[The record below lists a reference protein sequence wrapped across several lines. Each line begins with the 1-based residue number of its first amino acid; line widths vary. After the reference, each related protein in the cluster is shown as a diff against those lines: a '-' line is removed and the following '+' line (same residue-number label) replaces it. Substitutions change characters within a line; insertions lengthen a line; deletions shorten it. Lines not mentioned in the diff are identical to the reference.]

1 MPIHDWTRVGAGT
14 FHDFH
19 TSWAV
24 EIKRA
29 LNAGALPPGYYAQ
42 VEQVVGSFTPDVL
55 TLRAGA
61 PDRILPPADPA
72 GGVAVAVSPPRVRFT
87 AQLEGDAYAAKAREV
102 VIRHASG
109 DRIVA
114 LIEILSPGNKASR
127 PALRALVEKAAAVL
141 RGDCH
146 LLLIDPFP
154 PGPRDPQ
161 GIHAAVWE
169 ELGDDGGF
177 ALPSGQPLVL
187 AAYAAGPVK
196 RAYVEPIAVGDVLP
210 DMPLFLTP
218 EVYVG
223 VPLERTYLA
232 AWETVPQRWRAVLE
246 PSPGE

>member
-29 LNAGALPPGYYAQ
+29 LNVGSLPPGYYAQ
-42 VEQVVGSFTPDVL
+42 VEQVVGSFIPDVL
-55 TLRAGA
+55 TLRAAG
-61 PDRILPPADPA
+61 PDDGPSPAEPE
-72 GGVAVAVSPPRVRFT
+72 GGVAVAVSPPKVRFT
-87 AQLEGDAYAAKAREV
+87 AQLEVDAYAERARAV

-109 DRIVA
+109 NRIVA

-127 PALRALVEKAAAVL
+127 HALRVLLEKSAAALRA
-141 RGDCH
+141 GCH
-146 LLLIDPFP
+146 LLLVDLFP

-161 GIHAAVWE
+161 GIHAAVWG
-169 ELGDDGGF
+169 ELGDEDG
-177 ALPSGQPLVL
+177 LPLPPDKPLVL

-196 RAYVEPIAVGDVLP
+196 RAYVEPVAVGDVLP

-218 EVYVG
+218 EVYVA
-223 VPLERTYLA
+223 VPLEPSYQA
-232 AWETVPQRWRAVLE
+232 AWETVPGLWRAVLE
-246 PSPGE
+246 PPGE